1 MARPLKHGLDY
12 FPMDVDFFEDDKIQ
26 FVSSRF
32 DEKGEL
38 IAVKLLCKIFKA
50 GYFIKWDADVAL
62 LFSKGAGR
70 NITPSLAN
78 DVVNELIKR
87 DFFHKGL
94 FERFSIL
101 TSNGIQ
107 KRFEHIC
114 LLGRRKDSKID
125 ELHDVNLFTQEETEL
140 TTEEIELNT
149 GESAQSKVKERKVKE
164 IKVSRANALVP
175 RDGRNLKK
183 DYDVIVEECKG
194 KSTVEIWSALKSF
207 IQDNNPDFI
216 QPYVDCW
223 NVFVSSSSM
232 KHYKLPSV
240 DVVNETRQK
249 KFKNRRAEPCF
260 DFLRILEKIK
270 ASGHLKGDN
279 QRGWKVTFDWI
290 LENDSNYVKIVEENY
305 D

>member
-26 FVSSRF
+26 FVASRF

-50 GYFIKWDADVAL
+50 GYFIKWDPDVAL

-114 LLGRRKDSKID
+114 LLGRRKDYKID
-125 ELHDVNLFTQEETEL
+125 EMYDVNLFTPEDTQFTTEETEL
-140 TTEEIELNT
+140 TTEEST
-149 GESAQSKVKERKVKE
+149 QSKVKEKKGKE
-164 IKVSRANALVP
+164 TKVSRANALVA
-175 RDGRNLKK
+175 REGRNLKK
-183 DYDVIVEECKG
+183 EYENIIEECKG
-194 KSTVEIWSALKSF
+194 KGTVEIWSALKSF
-207 IQDNNPDFI
+207 IQEKNPDFI

-223 NVFVSSSSM
+223 NVFVSSAKM
-232 KHYKLPSV
+232 KHYKLPHV

-249 KFKNRRAEPCF
+249 KFKTRMAEPCF
-260 DFLRILEKIK
+260 DFLKILEKIK
-270 ASGHLKGDN
+270 ASGHLKGNN
-279 QRGWKVTFDWI
+279 QRGWTVTFDWI
-290 LENDSNYVKIVEENY
+290 LENDSNYVKIIEENY